1 MLTIYR
7 ASAGAGKTHK
17 LTGEY
22 LMLLFSQPGA
32 YRRILAV
39 TFTNKA
45 TDEMKTRIVQ
55 ELYHLASGRASD
67 YIQLLSSA
75 YSLTERQVREQAR
88 KILVAIL
95 HDYSAFNISTIDRFF
110 QQTMRAFTREIGLQG
125 GYGIEMDQELVL
137 TEAIDNLLA
146 DLEKPESKDLLGWL
160 LRFAEDKIED
170 GGGWSLRK
178 DIMSLSR
185 EVFKESY
192 KAFSEEVGKDIAD
205 KQALDAYKNELYA
218 IIRSVEAEA
227 KRLGEEG
234 VATDE
239 MKTRIVQELYH
250 LASGRASDYIQL
262 LSSAYSL
269 TERQVREQARKILVA
284 ILHDYSAFNIST
296 IDRFFQQT
304 MRAFTREIGL
314 QGGYGIEMDQELVLT
329 EAIDNLLADL
339 EKPESKDLLGWLLR
353 FAEDKIEDGGGWSLR
368 KDIMSLSREVFKES
382 YKAFSEEVGK
392 DIADK
397 QALDAYKNELYA
409 IIRSVEAEAKR
420 LGEEGVA
427 LLKQFALQPSDFKGG
442 SRSPFFY
449 FEKLARGEMKEPTAT
464 FQTLPDNPEAY
475 TTKTTPPGLRQIIGC
490 VYEEGLNACVKNIV
504 SLFANLTAYNTA
516 REIVRYYY
524 TLGILTDISR
534 QIASYREEKNVML
547 IADTTELLNKVIS
560 GSDAPFI
567 YEKTGTHV
575 DHYMIDEFQ
584 DTSGMQWNNFRPLVE
599 ESLANGRANLIV
611 GDVKQSIYRFRNS
624 DWKLLDEQVRRDFEE
639 EQVREET
646 LMDNWRSCRHIVE
659 FNNGFFT
666 TAPAILQDLYNEA
679 LKTSS
684 LNEEE
689 RTAFFTKIMTAYD
702 KSIQRVPPPFQKKD
716 GHVRIDFLSGDEEKK
731 WEQEAMERLPA
742 TLERLQD
749 NGYALK
755 DIAILVRTNQ
765 EGALVADTL
774 LAYKEEH
781 PSDRYNYDI
790 ISDDALFVGSSPAV
804 RFLIAV
810 LRYLR
815 NPEDQTNR
823 KLAMYAYQVLTGK
836 FGESE
841 ADKSVSQN
849 LQSISRQ
856 SLYEVTEGLFR
867 NFSAYFPET
876 EQVFVQ
882 AFLDMVSEYAQK
894 ESADLNRFLR
904 WWDETGYR
912 KTIATPDGQNAIRI
926 LTVHKSKGLGF
937 KVVIIPFG
945 DWEIDHKPTK
955 PVILWCH
962 PEKKPFDRLHLVP
975 VRYGQILSSTIFAK
989 DYFKERLHA
998 FIDNLNTLYVA
1009 FTRSKEELIVFSPR
1023 PRKINKEGKVEKIT
1037 SIADLLWAG
1046 VETDIEDDTF
1056 ERGEWWHPASG
1067 RTAEDTLEEIP
1078 MSRLYS
1084 VSPDDRLQLRLHG
1097 KGFFFDNARR
1107 KHGTLMHEVLS
1118 RIRTPKDIPASVES
1132 YRLAGVINREEAAE
1146 LISRLEEL
1154 LQAEEVKAWY
1164 DGSARVL
1171 NEVDILF
1178 GKGLSKRPDR
1188 VMIKDNKVI
1197 VVDYKFGER
1206 QDKRHPNQ
1214 VRNYLQLIRKMG
1226 FERVDGYLWYVEL
1239 GKIEAVNK

>member
-160 LRFAEDKIED
+160 LRFAENKIED
-170 GGGWSLRK
+170 GGGWSLR
-178 DIMSLSR
+178 
-185 EVFKESY
+185 
-192 KAFSEEVGKDIAD
+192 
-205 KQALDAYKNELYA
+205 Q
-218 IIRSVEAEA
+218 
-227 KRLGEEG
+227 
-234 VATDE
+234 
-239 MKTRIVQELYH
+239 
-250 LASGRASDYIQL
+250 
-262 LSSAYSL
+262 
-269 TERQVREQARKILVA
+269 
-284 ILHDYSAFNIST
+284 
-296 IDRFFQQT
+296 
-304 MRAFTREIGL
+304 
-314 QGGYGIEMDQELVLT
+314 
-329 EAIDNLLADL
+329 
-339 EKPESKDLLGWLLR
+339 
-353 FAEDKIEDGGGWSLR
+353 
-368 KDIMSLSREVFKES
+368 DIMSLSREVFKES

-449 FEKLARGEMKEPTAT
+449 FEKLAKGEMKEPTAT
-464 FQTLPDNPEAY
+464 FQALPDNPDAY

-534 QIASYREEKNVML
+534 QIAFYREEKNVML

-624 DWKLLDEQVRRDFEE
+624 DWKLLDEQVRRDFED
-639 EQVREET
+639 EQV
-646 LMDNWRSCRHIVE
+646 RSCRHIVE
-659 FNNGFFT
+659 FNNAFFT
-666 TAPAILQDLYNEA
+666 AAPAILQDLYNEA
-679 LKTSS
+679 LKNSS
-684 LNEEE
+684 LSEEE
-689 RTAFFTKIMTAYD
+689 RTAFSARIMAAYD
-702 KSIQRVPPPFQKKD
+702 DSSQRVPPPFQKKD
-716 GHVRIDFLSGDEEKK
+716 GHVRIDFLSGDEDKDWK
-731 WEQEAMERLPA
+731 QEAMERLPA

-749 NGYALK
+749 SGYALK

-815 NPEDQTNR
+815 NPEDRTNR

-841 ADKSVSQN
+841 ADESVFQN

-1188 VMIKDNKVI
+1188 VIIKGGKVI

>member
-160 LRFAEDKIED
+160 LRFAENKIED
-170 GGGWSLRK
+170 GGGWSLR
-178 DIMSLSR
+178 
-185 EVFKESY
+185 
-192 KAFSEEVGKDIAD
+192 
-205 KQALDAYKNELYA
+205 Q
-218 IIRSVEAEA
+218 
-227 KRLGEEG
+227 
-234 VATDE
+234 
-239 MKTRIVQELYH
+239 
-250 LASGRASDYIQL
+250 
-262 LSSAYSL
+262 
-269 TERQVREQARKILVA
+269 
-284 ILHDYSAFNIST
+284 
-296 IDRFFQQT
+296 
-304 MRAFTREIGL
+304 
-314 QGGYGIEMDQELVLT
+314 
-329 EAIDNLLADL
+329 
-339 EKPESKDLLGWLLR
+339 
-353 FAEDKIEDGGGWSLR
+353 
-368 KDIMSLSREVFKES
+368 DIMSLSREVFKES

-449 FEKLARGEMKEPTAT
+449 FEKLAKGEMKEPTAT
-464 FQTLPDNPEAY
+464 FQALPDNPDAY

-534 QIASYREEKNVML
+534 QIAFYREEKNVML

-659 FNNGFFT
+659 FNNAFFT
-666 TAPAILQDLYNEA
+666 AAPAILQDLYNEA
-679 LKTSS
+679 LKNSS
-684 LNEEE
+684 LSEEE
-689 RTAFFTKIMTAYD
+689 RTAFSARIMAAYD
-702 KSIQRVPPPFQKKD
+702 DSSQRVPPPFQKKD
-716 GHVRIDFLSGDEEKK
+716 GHVRIDFLSGDEDKDWK
-731 WEQEAMERLPA
+731 QEAMERLPA

-749 NGYALK
+749 SGYA
-755 DIAILVRTNQ
+755 LVRTNQ

-815 NPEDQTNR
+815 NPEDRTNR

-841 ADKSVSQN
+841 ADESVFQN

-1188 VMIKDNKVI
+1188 VIIKGGKVI

>member
-160 LRFAEDKIED
+160 LRFAENKIED
-170 GGGWSLRK
+170 GGGWSLR
-178 DIMSLSR
+178 
-185 EVFKESY
+185 
-192 KAFSEEVGKDIAD
+192 
-205 KQALDAYKNELYA
+205 Q
-218 IIRSVEAEA
+218 
-227 KRLGEEG
+227 
-234 VATDE
+234 
-239 MKTRIVQELYH
+239 
-250 LASGRASDYIQL
+250 
-262 LSSAYSL
+262 
-269 TERQVREQARKILVA
+269 
-284 ILHDYSAFNIST
+284 
-296 IDRFFQQT
+296 
-304 MRAFTREIGL
+304 
-314 QGGYGIEMDQELVLT
+314 
-329 EAIDNLLADL
+329 
-339 EKPESKDLLGWLLR
+339 
-353 FAEDKIEDGGGWSLR
+353 
-368 KDIMSLSREVFKES
+368 DIMSLSREVFKES

-449 FEKLARGEMKEPTAT
+449 FEKLAKGEMKEPTAT
-464 FQTLPDNPEAY
+464 FQALPDNPDAY

-534 QIASYREEKNVML
+534 QIAFYREEKNVML

-624 DWKLLDEQVRRDFEE
+624 DWKLLDEQVRRDFED
-639 EQVREET
+639 EQVREDT
-646 LMDNWRSCRHIVE
+646 LKDNWRSCRHIVE
-659 FNNGFFT
+659 FNNAFFT
-666 TAPAILQDLYNEA
+666 AAPAILQDLYNEA
-679 LKTSS
+679 LKNSS
-684 LNEEE
+684 LSEEE
-689 RTAFFTKIMTAYD
+689 RTAFSARIMAAYD
-702 KSIQRVPPPFQKKD
+702 SSQRVPPPFQKKD
-716 GHVRIDFLSGDEEKK
+716 GHVRIDFLSGDEDKDWK
-731 WEQEAMERLPA
+731 QEAMERLPA

-749 NGYALK
+749 SGYALK

-815 NPEDQTNR
+815 NPEDRTNR

-841 ADKSVSQN
+841 ADESVFQN

-1188 VMIKDNKVI
+1188 VIIKGGKVI